1 MEVLIMN
8 AKRLVPI
15 IAGLLLVSGC
25 ATTSPTAEDNPGQ
38 SRYDQQ
44 YIGAVNKLARE
55 TGTYVIWVNPPRA
68 KSKDDAGE

>member
-1 MEVLIMN
+1 MN

-25 ATTSPTAEDNPGQ
+25 ATTSPTAEDNSAL

-55 TGTYVIWVNPPRA
+55 SGTRVIWVNPPRA
-68 KSKDDAGE
+68 RSSNDAGE